1 MTPRQHSAARH
12 AQAVLVG
19 TFVPGSPEWHAA
31 RQHGLG
37 GSEIGT
43 VLGLSPFDSRFA
55 LWHRKAGN
63 IAEVDESPEME
74 WGKRLEPVI
83 LGKYR
88 EEHPDVDFDV
98 VNGTFRHADRPWQ
111 IANPDLLA
119 ADRVIDAKFS
129 MFGDGWGEPGTAEV
143 PPHIRCQGI
152 WYADVLGVDRI
163 DLAVLVGGC
172 DYREYTLEYDADE
185 AEELREAAVEFLDS
199 ITLGHRPDIDAHSA
213 TYQAIK
219 ELHPDIDPTEVE
231 LSYATA
237 RAYITAKHAEKA
249 AKDRAQLATSVLAD
263 EMGTAARAMWDGE
276 CIARRQARGDGIPYV
291 VAARNLPVLDETE
304 VAA

>member
-1 MTPRQHSAARH
+1 MT
-12 AQAVLVG
+12 AVLIG
-19 TFVPGSPEWHAA
+19 QFVPGSEEWHAA
-31 RQHGLG
+31 RRNGLG

-83 LGKYR
+83 LAKYR
-88 EEHPDVDFDV
+88 EVHPDVDFDV
-98 VNGTFRHADRPWQ
+98 VNGTFRHIDRPWQ

-129 MFGDGWGEPGTAEV
+129 MFGDGWGEEGTDEV
-143 PPHIRCQGI
+143 PPHIRCQGL

-172 DYREYTLEYDADE
+172 DYREYVVEHDPVE
-185 AEELREAAVEFLDS
+185 AAELRAAAVGFLDS
-199 ITLGHRPDIDAHSA
+199 IAMQHRPDIDAHSA
-213 TYQAIK
+213 TYSAIK
-219 ELHPDIDPTEVE
+219 EMHPDIDPTEVE
-231 LSYATA
+231 LTNTTA
-237 RAYITAKHAEKA
+237 RAYIIAKAAEKD
-249 AKDRAQLATSVLAD
+249 AKARAQLATSVLAD

-276 CIARRQARGDGIPYV
+276 CIARRQARGDGLPYV
-291 VAARNLPVLDETE
+291 VAAKNLPVLEEAE